1 MQRRAA
7 SNAFADLK
15 IETLQA
21 EYMKPKPTGL
31 LGFRE
36 FTFDRGIEH
45 GIRSNVQNQINSVLT
60 NQ

>member
-45 GIRSNVQNQINSVLT
+45 GIRSNVQN
-60 NQ
+60 